1 MVEDIG
7 YLGDMSVYQV
17 LLDSGKRLRVTQTNT
32 VRGNPDA
39 ITWDEQVYLHL
50 GRQLRLGADG
60 MSSFDTEVPPPQ
72 RRRAWTGVER
82 TLAAMGLSGKA
93 LVIAAPAIW
102 LTVFFLIP
110 LAVVFGISLTV
121 KQFGRPPY
129 TPLLTNEDGTVQ
141 LTLHLNN
148 YLRLFTDSLYVAAYL
163 NSIKIALISTI
174 IALLIGYPMAYAI
187 ARAPDQWR
195 NILLMLVILPF
206 WTSFLLR
213 VYALSGFMRG
223 NGVIN
228 NFLGLFGIE
237 PLVMMQTDFAV
248 YVGIV
253 YTYLPFMILPLYTN
267 LVKLDGALL
276 EASADLGAR
285 PTRTFL
291 TITLPL
297 SMPGIIA
304 GSMLVFI
311 PAIGEFVIPSL
322 LGGPGTLMIGRVL
335 WDEFFAN
342 TNWPRAAAVAVAMLI
357 VVVVPIMLLQR
368 AQDAVQDKERAR

>member
-1 MVEDIG
+1 
-7 YLGDMSVYQV
+7 
-17 LLDSGKRLRVTQTNT
+17 
-32 VRGNPDA
+32 
-39 ITWDEQVYLHL
+39 
-50 GRQLRLGADG
+50 
-60 MSSFDTEVPPPQ
+60 MSSFDIENPAP
-72 RRRAWTGVER
+72 RRRTWTMVER
-82 TLAAMGLSGKA
+82 GLAAVGISGKM

-102 LTVFFLIP
+102 LTVFFLVP
-110 LAVVFGISLTV
+110 LVVVFGISLSI

-129 TPLLTNEDGTVQ
+129 SDLITFDESGTVQ
-141 LTLHLNN
+141 LTLHLTN
-148 YLRLFTDSLYVAAYL
+148 YLRLFTDNLYVAAYL
-163 NSIKIALISTI
+163 SSIRIAFISTI
-174 IALLIGYPMAYAI
+174 ITLLIGYPMAYAI
-187 ARAPDQWR
+187 ARAPDRWR

-213 VYALSGFMRG
+213 VYALTGFMRG

-228 NFLGLFGIE
+228 QFLGLFGIE
-237 PLVMMQTDFAV
+237 PLVMMQTDVAV

-267 LVKLDGALL
+267 LVKLDASLL

-285 PTRTFL
+285 PWRTFL
-291 TITLPL
+291 SVTMPL

-322 LGGPGTLMIGRVL
+322 LGGPSTLMIGRVL

-342 TNWPRAAAVAVAMLI
+342 TNWPRAAAVAVAML
-357 VVVVPIMLLQR
+357 VVVVIPIMLLQK
-368 AQDAVQDKERAR
+368 AQDAVVEK

>member
-1 MVEDIG
+1 
-7 YLGDMSVYQV
+7 
-17 LLDSGKRLRVTQTNT
+17 
-32 VRGNPDA
+32 
-39 ITWDEQVYLHL
+39 
-50 GRQLRLGADG
+50 
-60 MSSFDTEVPPPQ
+60 MSSFDTEAPAPRRQ
-72 RRRAWTGVER
+72 RPWTVVER
-82 TLAAMGLSGKA
+82 ALAAIGISGKA
-93 LVIAAPAIW
+93 LVIAAPAVW

-110 LAVVFGISLTV
+110 LAVVFGISLTI

-129 TPLLTNEDGTVQ
+129 SPLLTNEEGTVQ

-148 YLRLFTDSLYVAAYL
+148 YIRLFTDGLYVSAYL
-163 NSIKIALISTI
+163 SSIKIALISTI
-174 IALLIGYPMAYAI
+174 ITLCIGYPMAYAI

-213 VYALSGFMRG
+213 VYALTGFMRG

-228 NFLGLFGIE
+228 QVLGLFGIE

-253 YTYLPFMILPLYTN
+253 YSYLPFMILPLYTN

-285 PTRTFL
+285 PLRTFL

-322 LGGPGTLMIGRVL
+322 LGGPSTLMIGRVL

-342 TNWPRAAAVAVAMLI
+342 TNWPRASAVAVAML
-357 VVVVPIMLLQR
+357 VVVVIPIMLLQK
-368 AQDAVQDKERAR
+368 AQDAVQDRERAK